1 MRRVG
6 ALLGAM
12 GTAVLLGACG
22 GGDTQAA
29 QSPKAAWTAKNGAAI
44 AALNADLQTAR
55 TTLSSLQ
62 RNDILSNCNQL
73 RDSLNEA
80 KKALPV
86 PDPTSNDNLRT
97 ALDAVGVGAEDCVA
111 GARGPDIPQLE
122 RSFRELREA
131 ATLMDVAN
139 RTIENWPH

>member
-1 MRRVG
+1 MRSLGAVVG
-6 ALLGAM
+6 AV
-12 GTAVLLGACG
+12 GTALLLGACG
-22 GGDTQAA
+22 GGDNQAA
-29 QSPKAAWTAKNGAAI
+29 QSPKAAWTTNHGAAI

-62 RNDILSNCNQL
+62 RNDILSNCNEL

-86 PDPTSNDNLRT
+86 PDPTSNENLRA
-97 ALDAVGVGAEDCVA
+97 ALDAVSVGAEDCVA

-139 RTIENWPH
+139 RTIENWT